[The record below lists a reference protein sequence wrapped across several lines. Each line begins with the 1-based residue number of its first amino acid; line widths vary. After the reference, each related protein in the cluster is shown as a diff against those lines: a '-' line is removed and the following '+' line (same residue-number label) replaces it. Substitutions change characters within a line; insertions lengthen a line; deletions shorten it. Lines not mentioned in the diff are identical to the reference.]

1 MEDLFR
7 KYKGTHKDNNLLLG
21 IHSTLY
27 HTLKLVFSLSVG
39 TKDRIGRVDTM
50 IQTNDTMDDGYIQ
63 IGEDEKSWAYILN
76 WYQKFNYETL
86 YIIDPYFKPSD
97 LHIIK

>member
-1 MEDLFR
+1 
-7 KYKGTHKDNNLLLG
+7 
-21 IHSTLY
+21 
-27 HTLKLVFSLSVG
+27 
-39 TKDRIGRVDTM
+39 
-50 IQTNDTMDDGYIQ
+50 MDDGYIQ

-97 LHIIK
+97 LHIIKQLCDINERLKINVLTPRQKYTNDDYLSAWKNLSSGVIKK